1 MHRLLSFLRAIGS
14 VVGLVVAA
22 TLVTAAQVAA
32 PAPDERTA
40 EQQYKNIKA
49 LKGTPA
55 SQLNQSMHLIKGA
68 LGVDCLYCH
77 IEREWEKDD
86 KPPKAVATAMISMVM
101 DINKRDFGGRQVVTC
116 YTCHNGRPVPADMP
130 VFPVL
135 EPKEPAKAVL
145 PTVDQ
150 ILTKYVQALGGE
162 QAIRKVT
169 SRVITGTQY
178 IPTGPGGTVPMPATV
193 ERYLK
198 APGVNVTIYRTPT
211 YAIAQGFDGTTA
223 WAQDQ
228 AGRVSDAVALDT
240 RRAKRTADFYEP
252 LTLKQQYAQMT
263 VKGIEK
269 VNDHDAY
276 VVIGVPQ
283 GDSSE
288 WLYFD
293 TQSGL
298 LLRKVTVL
306 PTPAGNSPFQM
317 DFDDY
322 RDTGSGVRFPFLI
335 QMNPATPRTELAPNA
350 TLRVTKV
357 QDNAPIEDAKFA
369 KPATRAAP
377 AR

>member
-1 MHRLLSFLRAIGS
+1 MHRLLPFMRTIGS
-14 VVGLVVAA
+14 VAGLVLAA
-22 TLVTAAQVAA
+22 TLLASAQGA
-32 PAPDERTA
+32 PPSPDDRTA
-40 EQQYKNIKA
+40 EQVYKNIKA

-55 SQLNQSMHLIKGA
+55 NQLNQSMHLIKGA

-86 KPPKAVATAMISMVM
+86 KPPKAIATAMISMMM

-116 YTCHNGRPVPADMP
+116 NTCHNGRPVPADMP

-135 EPKEPAKAVL
+135 EPKEPVKPVL
-145 PTVDQ
+145 PPVDQ
-150 ILTKYVQALGGE
+150 ILTRYVQALGGE

-178 IPTGPGGTVPMPATV
+178 IPTGPGGTVPMPAMV
-193 ERYLK
+193 ERYQK
-198 APGVNVTIYRTPT
+198 APGVSVTIYRTPT

-228 AGRVSDAVALDT
+228 AGRVSDAVTLDT

-252 LTLKQQYAQMT
+252 LTLKQQYAQIT

-269 VNDHDAY
+269 VHDHDAY
-276 VVIGVPQ
+276 VVVGVPQ

-306 PTPAGNSPFQM
+306 PTPAGNSPFQT

-322 RDTGSGVRFPFLI
+322 RDTGSGVKFPFLI

-357 QDNAPIEDAKFA
+357 QDNAPIEDSRFA
-369 KPATRAAP
+369 KPAARPAP

>member
-1 MHRLLSFLRAIGS
+1 M
-14 VVGLVVAA
+14 
-22 TLVTAAQVAA
+22 
-32 PAPDERTA
+32 
-40 EQQYKNIKA
+40 
-49 LKGTPA
+49 
-55 SQLNQSMHLIKGA
+55 
-68 LGVDCLYCH
+68 
-77 IEREWEKDD
+77 
-86 KPPKAVATAMISMVM
+86 M

-116 YTCHNGRPVPADMP
+116 NTCHNGRPVPADMP

-135 EPKEPAKAVL
+135 EPKEPVKPVL
-145 PTVDQ
+145 PPVDQ
-150 ILTKYVQALGGE
+150 ILTRYVQALGGE

-178 IPTGPGGTVPMPATV
+178 IPTGPGGTVPMPAMV
-193 ERYLK
+193 ERYQK
-198 APGVNVTIYRTPT
+198 APGVSVTIYRTPT

-228 AGRVSDAVALDT
+228 AGRVSDAVTLDT

-252 LTLKQQYAQMT
+252 LTLKQQYAQIT

-269 VNDHDAY
+269 VHDHDAY
-276 VVIGVPQ
+276 VVVGVPQ

-306 PTPAGNSPFQM
+306 PTPAGNSPFQT

-322 RDTGSGVRFPFLI
+322 RDTGSGVKFPFLI

-357 QDNAPIEDAKFA
+357 QDNAPIEDWPLNGQALQVHQREGRGDRHMLVVDPTNRMLYEFYQTRKTSSGWTAAQASIFDLKTNKMRPEEWA
-369 KPATRAAP
+369 SSDAAGLRTPPMTWLLLGHVALATAAASAAQLAAL

>member
-1 MHRLLSFLRAIGS
+1 MHRLLSFIRTVGS
-14 VVGLVVAA
+14 VAGLVLAA
-22 TLVTAAQVAA
+22 TLVASAQGA
-32 PAPDERTA
+32 PPSPDDRTA
-40 EQQYKNIKA
+40 EQVYKNIKA

-55 SQLNQSMHLIKGA
+55 NQLNQSMHLIKGA

-77 IEREWEKDD
+77 IEREWEKDV
-86 KPPKAVATAMISMVM
+86 KPPKAVATAMISMMM
-101 DINKRDFGGRQVVTC
+101 DINNRSFGGRQVVTC
-116 YTCHNGRPVPADMP
+116 NTCHNGRPVPADMP

-135 EPKEPAKAVL
+135 EPKEPVKPVL

-178 IPTGPGGTVPMPATV
+178 IPTGPGGTVPMPAMV
-193 ERYLK
+193 ERYQK
-198 APGVNVTIYRTPT
+198 APGVNVTIYRAPT

-228 AGRVSDAVALDT
+228 AGRVTDAVTLDT

-252 LTLKQQYAQMT
+252 LTLKQQYAQIT

-276 VVIGVPQ
+276 VVVGVPQ
-283 GDSSE
+283 GDSGE

-298 LLRKVTVL
+298 LLRKLTVL
-306 PTPAGNSPFQM
+306 PTPAGNSPFQT

-322 RDTGSGVRFPFLI
+322 RDTGSGVKFPFLI

-357 QDNAPIEDAKFA
+357 QDNAPIEDSKLAR
-369 KPATRAAP
+369 PASRAAP

>member
-1 MHRLLSFLRAIGS
+1 
-14 VVGLVVAA
+14 V
-22 TLVTAAQVAA
+22 
-32 PAPDERTA
+32 
-40 EQQYKNIKA
+40 
-49 LKGTPA
+49 
-55 SQLNQSMHLIKGA
+55 
-68 LGVDCLYCH
+68 
-77 IEREWEKDD
+77 
-86 KPPKAVATAMISMVM
+86 KP
-101 DINKRDFGGRQVVTC
+101 
-116 YTCHNGRPVPADMP
+116 
-130 VFPVL
+130 
-135 EPKEPAKAVL
+135 VL

-150 ILTKYVQALGGE
+150 ILTRYVQALGGE

-169 SRVITGTQY
+169 SRVVTGTQY
-178 IPTGPGGTVPMPATV
+178 IPTGPGGTVPMPAMV
-193 ERYLK
+193 ERYQK

-211 YAIAQGFDGTTA
+211 YAISQGFDGTTA

-228 AGRVSDAVALDT
+228 AGRVSDAVTLDT

-263 VKGIEK
+263 VKAIEK

-276 VVIGVPQ
+276 MVVGVPQ
-283 GDSSE
+283 GDTAE

-306 PTPAGNSPFQM
+306 PTPAGNSPYQV

-322 RDTGSGVRFPFLI
+322 RDTGSGVKFPFLI

-357 QDNAPIEDAKFA
+357 QDNAPIEDSKFA

>member
-1 MHRLLSFLRAIGS
+1 ML
-14 VVGLVVAA
+14 
-22 TLVTAAQVAA
+22 
-32 PAPDERTA
+32 
-40 EQQYKNIKA
+40 
-49 LKGTPA
+49 
-55 SQLNQSMHLIKGA
+55 
-68 LGVDCLYCH
+68 
-77 IEREWEKDD
+77 
-86 KPPKAVATAMISMVM
+86 PP
-101 DINKRDFGGRQVVTC
+101 
-116 YTCHNGRPVPADMP
+116 
-130 VFPVL
+130 
-135 EPKEPAKAVL
+135 
-145 PTVDQ
+145 VDQ
-150 ILTKYVQALGGE
+150 ILTRYVQALGGE

-178 IPTGPGGTVPMPATV
+178 IPTGPGGTVPMPAMV
-193 ERYLK
+193 ERYQK

-228 AGRVSDAVALDT
+228 AGRVSDAVTLDT
-240 RRAKRTADFYEP
+240 RRAKRTSDFYEP
-252 LTLKQQYAQMT
+252 LTLKQQYAQIT

-269 VNDHDAY
+269 VHDHDAY
-276 VVIGVPQ
+276 VVVGVPQ

-306 PTPAGNSPFQM
+306 PTPAGNSPFQT

-322 RDTGSGVRFPFLI
+322 RDTGSGVKFPFLI

-357 QDNAPIEDAKFA
+357 QDNASIEDSRFA
-369 KPATRAAP
+369 KPAPRPAP